1 VNIEERHALLAGRV
15 SWQDIAQGKPG
26 WLRDELIL
34 TAAGHARLMAWAAVC
49 DDVQRPNLPAA
60 VIRQRIVYV
69 GDSEIL
75 DVITLALARIAPP
88 VCDTVLA
95 QALFVGVGRSA
106 NAWVSVSPAASESK
120 PAIIAISGVQRNDNE
135 LATTVAHECA
145 HAWLH
150 TPWNGERNHTTAER
164 RAFVEDRAF
173 DGIPTRFVAHVV
185 QCCERQAAALAR
197 AWGFT
202 GRAADVSRCGKVAQA
217 G

>member
-1 VNIEERHALLAGRV
+1 VNLEERHALLAGRV
-15 SWQDIAQGKPG
+15 SWQDIAQGKPA

-34 TAAGHARLMAWAAVC
+34 TAAGRERLMAWAAGC
-49 DDVQRPNLPAA
+49 ADVQRPSLPAA
-60 VIRQRIVYV
+60 AIRARIVYV
-69 GDSEIL
+69 GDPEIL
-75 DVITLALARIAPP
+75 DVIASAMARIPPP
-88 VCDTVLA
+88 VCDTVLD

-106 NAWVSVSPAASESK
+106 KAWASVSPASSEAR
-120 PAIIAISGVQRNDNE
+120 PAIIAISGAQRNDNE
-135 LATTVAHECA
+135 LATTVAHECG

-150 TPWNGERNHTTAER
+150 TPWNGERNQTTAER

-173 DGIPTRFVAHVV
+173 DGVPAELVTHVV

-202 GRAADVSRCGKVAQA
+202 GRAADVFECGKVAQA